1 MPPSVVLLC
10 HDDDPID
17 REGLAAWLASSFR
30 LVGLLLIRDRSARRL
45 RAVRREYR
53 RSGVDGLADVFGF
66 QLFYRLAVAGRDEAW
81 RRAEASRLS
90 RLYAANLD
98 AVPIEVVSD
107 PNSEEARRFLTALHP
122 DLMIARCKFILNR
135 SVFSI
140 PRVGTFAI
148 HPGVCP
154 EYRNAHGCFWALTR
168 RDLGRVGMTL
178 LRIDAGV
185 DTGPVYLRAS
195 YPFDELA
202 ESHVVIQYRVVTE
215 NLPIIAR
222 TLTEIAEGRAQ
233 PLCSAGRA
241 SAVWGHPRLSAYWKW
256 KKAARHDRDDLRHL
270 TAVP

>member
-1 MPPSVVLLC
+1 MLPSVVLLC
-10 HDDDPID
+10 HEDDPID
-17 REGLAAWLASSFR
+17 RHGLAAWLASSLR
-30 LVGLLLIRDRSARRL
+30 LVGLLLIRDRPARRF
-45 RAVRREYR
+45 RALRREYG
-53 RSGVDGLADVFGF
+53 RSGVDGLVDVLGF
-66 QLFYRLAVAGRDEAW
+66 QLLYRFAGAGRDDAW
-81 RRAEASRLS
+81 RSAEASRL
-90 RLYAANLD
+90 RQLYTADLD
-98 AVPIEVVSD
+98 GVPIEVVSD
-107 PNSEEARRFLTALHP
+107 PNGEDARQFLTGLRP
-122 DLMIARCKFILNR
+122 DLLIARCKFILNR

-178 LRIDAGV
+178 LQIDAGV

-202 ESHVVIQYRVVTE
+202 ETHVVIQYRVVTE

-222 TLTEIAEGRAQ
+222 TLVEIAEGRAK
-233 PLCSAGRA
+233 PLCSTGRT

>member
-1 MPPSVVLLC
+1 MPPTVVLLC
-10 HDDDPID
+10 HEDDPID
-17 REGLAAWLASSFR
+17 RDGLAGWLATSFR
-30 LVGLLLIRDRSARRL
+30 LVGLLMIRDRPARRL
-45 RAVRREYR
+45 RVVRRELR
-53 RSGVDGLADVFGF
+53 RSGADGLADVFGF
-66 QLFYRLAVAGRDEAW
+66 QLYYRLAVARRDEAW
-81 RRAEASRLS
+81 RRAEAGRLR
-90 RLYAANLD
+90 RLYD
-98 AVPIEVVSD
+98 ADLAGVPVEIVSD
-107 PNSEEARRFLTALHP
+107 PNSEQARRFLTKHQP
-122 DLMIARCKFILNR
+122 DLMIARCKFILKR

-178 LRIDAGV
+178 LQIDSGV

-222 TLTEIAEGRAQ
+222 TLAEIAEGRAK
-233 PLCSAGRA
+233 PLGSTGRT
-241 SAVWGHPRLSAYWKW
+241 SAVWGHPKLSAYWKW